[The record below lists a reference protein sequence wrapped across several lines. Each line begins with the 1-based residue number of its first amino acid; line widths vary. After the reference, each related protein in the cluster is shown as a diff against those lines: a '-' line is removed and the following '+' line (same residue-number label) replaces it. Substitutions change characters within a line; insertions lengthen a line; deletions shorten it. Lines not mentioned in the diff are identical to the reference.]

1 MDEGSVE
8 YSSGVS
14 RRVILIV
21 LDGCGAGAAPDAERF
36 GDHPSNHTL
45 GNIHKLRS
53 LESCPRLADC
63 GFLASTGLPPA
74 AQARYGRL
82 QPLGEGKDSVT
93 GHWEMMGARVT
104 KPFPT
109 FPQGFPPDLIRQF
122 EQAIGRGTLGNK
134 AASGTAIIAELGEEH
149 QRTGMP
155 IVYTSADSVFQVAT
169 HERTVPI
176 DLLYEWCAIAR
187 SLTDVQRVIARPFAG
202 EPGHY
207 YRTERRRDFPVSP
220 PANLVDELAAEF
232 GPVHGIGVVP
242 ELFAG
247 RSFREVARTQSNPQH
262 FAALMEALE
271 GGAAF
276 IFANFEDFDM
286 KFGHRNDPLG
296 FAQCLVEFD
305 EMLATIQANLKADD
319 LLILTADHGNDP
331 TDESTDHT
339 REFVPLAVIGR
350 DVPPANLGDRA
361 GLEHVGK
368 TVAAWL
374 REGVVI

>member
-1 MDEGSVE
+1 ME
-8 YSSGVS
+8 YAPCVP

-21 LDGCGAGAAPDAERF
+21 LDGCGAGATPDAERF
-36 GDHPSNHTL
+36 SDHPTNHTL
-45 GNIHKLRS
+45 RNIHELRS
-53 LESCPRLADC
+53 LASCPRLADC
-63 GFLASTGLPPA
+63 GFLASTGLSPA
-74 AQARYGRL
+74 GNARYGRL

-109 FPQGFPPDLIRQF
+109 FPQGFPTDLMRQF
-122 EQAIGRGTLGNK
+122 QQAIGRGTLGNK

-155 IVYTSADSVFQVAT
+155 IVYTSADSVFQIAA
-169 HERTVPI
+169 HEGTVPI
-176 DLLYEWCAIAR
+176 DMLYEWCAIAR

-202 EPGHY
+202 EPGNY
-207 YRTERRRDFPVSP
+207 VRTERRRDFPLTP
-220 PANLVDELAAEF
+220 PPNLVDELAAEF
-232 GPVHGIGVVP
+232 GQVHGIGVVP

-247 RSFREVARTQSNPQH
+247 RGFRQVSRTQSNPQH
-262 FAALMEALE
+262 FVALLDALE
-271 GGAAF
+271 HPTPF

-305 EMLATIQANLKADD
+305 EMLGTIQSKLGADD

-339 REFVPLAVIGR
+339 REFVPLAIIGQN
-350 DVPPANLGDRA
+350 VPAADLQDRA
-361 GLEHVGK
+361 GLDHIGK
-368 TVAAWL
+368 SVAAWL
-374 REGVVI
+374 REGVIR

>member
-1 MDEGSVE
+1 
-8 YSSGVS
+8 
-14 RRVILIV
+14 VILIV

-36 GDHPSNHTL
+36 GDHPTNHTL
-45 GNIHKLRS
+45 RNIHELRS
-53 LESCPRLADC
+53 LASCPRLADC
-63 GFLASTGLPPA
+63 GFLASTGLSPA
-74 AQARYGRL
+74 GNARYGRL

-109 FPQGFPPDLIRQF
+109 FPQGFPTDLMRQF
-122 EQAIGRGTLGNK
+122 QQAIGRGTLGNK

-155 IVYTSADSVFQVAT
+155 IVYTSADSVFQIAA
-169 HERTVPI
+169 HEGTVPI
-176 DLLYEWCAIAR
+176 DMLYEWCAIAR

-202 EPGHY
+202 EPGNY
-207 YRTERRRDFPVSP
+207 VRTERRRDFPLTP
-220 PANLVDELAAEF
+220 PLNLVDELAAEF
-232 GPVHGIGVVP
+232 GQVHGIGVVP

-247 RSFREVARTQSNPQH
+247 RGFRQVSRTQSNPQH
-262 FAALMEALE
+262 FVALLDALE
-271 GGAAF
+271 HPTPF

-305 EMLATIQANLKADD
+305 EMLGTIQSKLGADD

-331 TDESTDHT
+331 TDASTDHT
-339 REFVPLAVIGR
+339 REFVPLAIMGQ
-350 DVPPANLGDRA
+350 DVPAANLGDRA
-361 GLEHVGK
+361 GLDHIGK
-368 TVAAWL
+368 SVAAWL
-374 REGVVI
+374 REGIIVQ